1 MRNITG
7 QATKRGFTLIEL
19 VVTLCIAGIFST
31 FAMEY
36 YLQAVKANR
45 VAAERDHSYFEYN
58 VNKNR
63 LKKTLA
69 ENEGFCEDGI
79 YHFTGEASDSLT
91 TAIPFAQLQ
100 CSPIAHGRTLVYYIG
115 PINTT
120 KTGRARNAH
129 PIAFSSIVE

>member
-58 VNKNR
+58 VSKKLLKRVLADNKG
-63 LKKTLA
+63 
-69 ENEGFCEDGI
+69 ECIDGI
-79 YHFTGEASDSLT
+79 YRFVGESADSLNAT
-91 TAIPFAQLQ
+91 VPFPELK
-100 CSPIAHGRTLVYYIG
+100 CSSIAHNRTLVYYLG
-115 PINTT
+115 PLDSAITSPV
-120 KTGRARNAH
+120 G
-129 PIAFSSIVE
+129 FSTVLE